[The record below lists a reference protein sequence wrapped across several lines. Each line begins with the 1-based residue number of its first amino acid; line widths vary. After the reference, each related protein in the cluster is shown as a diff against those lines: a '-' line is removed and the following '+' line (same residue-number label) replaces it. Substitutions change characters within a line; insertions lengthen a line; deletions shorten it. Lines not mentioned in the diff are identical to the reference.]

1 MFNKFPII
9 RLYIESEIIICFL
22 ILEFNAKKAQ
32 TYLKE
37 EKNISVSLRV
47 INNIYAELRSIIY
60 IYLLIVYD
68 SVPLGERNNN
78 SYFACNESLFGV
90 RKGKK
95 FRY

>member
-1 MFNKFPII
+1 MFNKFPFK
-9 RLYIESEIIICFL
+9 RLDLASEIIICFL

-47 INNIYAELRSIIY
+47 INNIYSELRRIIY
-60 IYLLIVYD
+60 TYLRIDYD

-78 SYFACNESLFGV
+78 SYFACDKSLF
-90 RKGKK
+90 
-95 FRY
+95 